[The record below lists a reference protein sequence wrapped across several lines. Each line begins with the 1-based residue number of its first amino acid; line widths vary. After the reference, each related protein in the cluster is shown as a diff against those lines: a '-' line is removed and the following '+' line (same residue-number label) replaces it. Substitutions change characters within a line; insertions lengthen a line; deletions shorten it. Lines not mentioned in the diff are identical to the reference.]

1 MKLFMKKMFRST
13 GSYEPDQLNRD
24 SIDLSN
30 RFRSTGSYEPDH
42 QVAASRNFHC
52 SFDPQALTSL
62 TNAVIACSASS
73 WLFRS
78 TGSYEPD
85 QYVAAGNET
94 HYSFDPQA
102 LTSLTRPRA
111 VSGARPARFR
121 STGSYEPDLQL
132 DQFGTYSSMF
142 RSTGSYEPD
151 HIFTIRMPGRI
162 SFDPQA
168 LTSLT

>member
-1 MKLFMKKMFRST
+1 MKKMFRST

-102 LTSLTRPRA
+102 LTSLTMLLATR
-111 VSGARPARFR
+111 V
-121 STGSYEPDLQL
+121 ELQ
-132 DQFGTYSSMF
+132 
-142 RSTGSYEPD
+142 E
-151 HIFTIRMPGRI
+151 

-168 LTSLT
+168 LTSLTIYWQ

>member
-1 MKLFMKKMFRST
+1 MKKMFRST

-121 STGSYEPDLQL
+121 STGSYEPDLGDDDAAFLKQL
-132 DQFGTYSSMF
+132 G
-142 RSTGSYEPD
+142 
-151 HIFTIRMPGRI
+151 
-162 SFDPQA
+162 FDPQA
-168 LTSLT
+168 LTSLTGSWMVFSGIDGVSIHRLLRA